1 MKDGFY
7 ERQEAKCITSAAQ
20 KGDRLLEI
28 GAGLGFLSCV
38 AAKTKLFEAI
48 TVVEANPQLIGTIR
62 RNHHLNNVQ
71 CEVLNVVLSS
81 DSFAD
86 QATVPFYVREDF
98 WASSLSPRPPGY
110 TRVDQVPLHS
120 FQALL
125 DTFRPSFIACDIEG
139 GESTLFRGLN
149 LTGVTKI
156 LVELH
161 QKVIGRRG
169 MKRVF
174 DTLSQKGFHYDQWH
188 SSGSVVLFSHV
199 TR

>member
-1 MKDGFY
+1 MNIFFAGRKDGLGARLLPILNAARLAATFGADFRFTWPPY
-7 ERQEAKCITSAAQ
+7 PQQHGARNSRSEELFDKAFADEAK
-20 KGDRLLEI
+20 
-28 GAGLGFLSCV
+28 
-38 AAKTKLFEAI
+38 
-48 TVVEANPQLIGTIR
+48 
-62 RNHHLNNVQ
+62 
-71 CEVLNVVLSS
+71 
-81 DSFAD
+81 
-86 QATVPFYVREDF
+86 VPFYVREDF